1 MAYGNN
7 RSGKQPRA
15 HFQLAGGTV
24 IKFKHPY
31 LAGQL
36 SGGSLIDEI
45 DISACTTL
53 DGRYFSANPN
63 QDSAKQ
69 VVMIDGS
76 TATITNKLLN
86 GTITMPVVRTTGK
99 VATGDFISALQLI
112 KSVGDTVGGL
122 LIKTDFR
129 NGEAQTRVYYGVT
142 PQRVPD
148 DESEGNNVAVYNVS
162 LLYAGY
168 IDAISTTSDSNLKAI
183 WAVGTEKG
191 VSAYFTPYKLQN
203 SDGNGGTAS
212 SYLTSAGAGITD
224 KVDDDGSGN
233 SSGTPLSGGKGYI
246 DTDQSVESGATI
258 SVNSVGGEQEFK
270 AQQSEPIGTNT
281 SGSSTGN

>member
-7 RSGKQPRA
+7 RSGEQPRA
-15 HFQLAGGTV
+15 HFQLAGGSTIV
-24 IKFKHPY
+24 FKHPY

-36 SGGSLIDEI
+36 DTNGLIDEI

-63 QDSAKQ
+63 QDSARQ
-69 VVMIDGS
+69 LVMLDGS
-76 TATITNKLLN
+76 TVTVTNRMLN

-112 KSVGDTVGGL
+112 KAVGDRVGGL

-142 PQRVPD
+142 PARVPD
-148 DESEGNNVAVYNVS
+148 DESEGNNVAILQVS

-168 IDAISTTSDSNLKAI
+168 IDASSKSSENNTTAI
-183 WAVGTEKG
+183 WAVGTEKE
-191 VSAYFTPYKLQN
+191 VNAYFSPYQLQN
-203 SDGNGGTAS
+203 GSTKKAPI
-212 SYLTSAGAGITD
+212 SATNSGIGD
-224 KVDDDGSGN
+224 KNAVDDGSADNSGTALAKDGAYVDNATQN
-233 SSGTPLSGGKGYI
+233 SSTNPTVNVT
-246 DTDQSVESGATI
+246 TDPVS
-258 SVNSVGGEQEFK
+258 K
-270 AQQSEPIGTNT
+270 W
-281 SGSSTGN
+281 

>member
-15 HFQLAGGTV
+15 HFQLAGGTSIV
-24 IKFKHPY
+24 FKHPY

-36 SGGSLIDEI
+36 ASNTMIDEI

-63 QDSAKQ
+63 QDSARQ

-76 TATITNKLLN
+76 TVTVTNRMLN

-129 NGEAQTRVYYGVT
+129 NGEAQTRIYYGVT
-142 PQRVPD
+142 PARVPD
-148 DESEGNNVAVYNVS
+148 DESEGNNVAILQVS

-168 IDAISTTSDSNLKAI
+168 IDAISTESEKNKKAI

-191 VSAYFTPYKLQN
+191 VTGFYSPYKLQN
-203 SDGNGGTAS
+203 SDGNTGTQET
-212 SYLTSAGAGITD
+212 YLTQANAGIND
-224 KVDDDGSGN
+224 SGIADDGTGN
-233 SSGTPLSGGKGYI
+233 TSATALEADKQYI
-246 DTDQSVESGATI
+246 DISTAVDADGTIKVE
-258 SVNSVGGEQEFK
+258 SVGGDTQKF
-270 AQQSEPIGTNT
+270 
-281 SGSSTGN
+281 